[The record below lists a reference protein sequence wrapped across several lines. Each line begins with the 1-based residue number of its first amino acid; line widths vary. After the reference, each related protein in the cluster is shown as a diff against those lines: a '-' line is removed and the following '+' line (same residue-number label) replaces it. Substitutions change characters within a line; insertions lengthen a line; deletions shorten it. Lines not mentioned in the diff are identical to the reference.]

1 MAILMVHLYQS
12 NYFQIEHLSAIRL
25 HVHCGIKHRLVR
37 TYHGDLSRAYQF
49 KSSRRRF
56 SGVTNNLSLPA
67 VH

>member
-25 HVHCGIKHRLVR
+25 HVHCGPKHRLVG
-37 TYHGDLSRAYQF
+37 TYHGESRECQF
-49 KSSRRRF
+49 KSPRRRF
-56 SGVTNNLSLPA
+56 SGVTKLSLPA